1 MILFSAML
9 AVQARN
15 VHCLETMETYL
26 VVISVLS
33 LLSSS
38 LLIYCTFSYKP
49 VIYRI
54 SLYLTFLLSV
64 AFVAVLVIRGQA
76 LMKPKMDWSERA
88 ACLAERRFCDSPFSS
103 AMEQSCCHKRPIR
116 CPVNQLTQPECVL
129 GQVDD
134 HTRECYYC
142 PECKQAVRS
151 FLWSRSR
158 SLITIVVGI
167 SGIVFLL
174 VNGFH
179 SYQDLKGKNPLHQAG
194 ATRTTTV
201 TTVAAV

>member
-64 AFVAVLVIRGQA
+64 VFVAVLVIRAQA
-76 LMKPKMDWSERA
+76 LMKPKMDWSDTST
-88 ACLAERRFCDSPFSS
+88 CLAERRFCGSPFSS
-103 AMEQSCCHKRPIR
+103 VMKQSCCHKPPIR
-116 CPVNQLTQPECVL
+116 CPVDQLTTADCGL
-129 GQVDD
+129 WKVDD
-134 HTRECYYC
+134 HSQECYYC
-142 PECKQAVRS
+142 TDCEQAARS

-158 SLITIVVGI
+158 SLIAILVNI
-167 SGIVFLL
+167 SGIVFL
-174 VNGFH
+174 VVTGFH
-179 SYQDLKGKNPLHQAG
+179 SYEDLRGENPLRGAG
-194 ATRTTTV
+194 ATSATTGTG
-201 TTVAAV
+201 TA